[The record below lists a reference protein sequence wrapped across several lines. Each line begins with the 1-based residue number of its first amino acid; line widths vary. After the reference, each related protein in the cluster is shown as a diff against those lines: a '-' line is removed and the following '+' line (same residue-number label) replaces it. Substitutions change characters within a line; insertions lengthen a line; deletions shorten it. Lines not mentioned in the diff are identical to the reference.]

1 MKSSK
6 IRLGF
11 RKKRIRSKVE
21 GTTER
26 PRLNIKCGHKHIYAQ
41 VIDDSKGFTLA
52 AASTL
57 SAEIKGTLKSTDTY
71 YFNKAGIL
79 YSKNSITVAV
89 MDDDYSYKIYKK
101 AAEDGLKEK
110 TYDTGDFDDENRTFT
125 VEYTLT
131 EDPKTY
137 SAKEKKDLYV
147 TNYVDDEFTAGY
159 TCEYHGI
166 TEKEI
171 KNAKK

>member
-21 GTTER
+21 GTAER

-57 SAEIKGTLKSTDTY
+57 SAEIKGTLKTTDTVEAA
-71 YFNKAGIL
+71 KAVGKLI
-79 YSKNSITVAV
+79 A
-89 MDDDYSYKIYKK
+89 KK
-101 AAEDGLKEK
+101 AVEKNIKKVVFDRAGKVYTGKVKALADEARAGGL
-110 TYDTGDFDDENRTFT
+110 
-125 VEYTLT
+125 
-131 EDPKTY
+131 
-137 SAKEKKDLYV
+137 
-147 TNYVDDEFTAGY
+147 EF
-159 TCEYHGI
+159 
-166 TEKEI
+166 
-171 KNAKK
+171 

>member
-57 SAEIKGTLKSTDTY
+57 SAEIKGTLKSTDTVEANETALDLG
-71 YFNKAGIL
+71 FDA
-79 YSKNSITVAV
+79 A
-89 MDDDYSYKIYKK
+89 KK
-101 AAEDGLKEK
+101 AVEKNIKKVVFDRAGKVYTGKVKALADEARAGGL
-110 TYDTGDFDDENRTFT
+110 
-125 VEYTLT
+125 
-131 EDPKTY
+131 
-137 SAKEKKDLYV
+137 
-147 TNYVDDEFTAGY
+147 EF
-159 TCEYHGI
+159 
-166 TEKEI
+166 
-171 KNAKK
+171 